1 MRDYYE
7 ILNVS
12 KAATSDEIKKAYRKV
27 AMKYHPDRNPDDK
40 SAEDKFKEAAEAY
53 SVLSDPDKKS
63 RYDQFGHAGVN
74 QGATGAGFHGMDIND
89 IFSSFGDIFG
99 GGGGGFGDIFGGG
112 RSRNRRNSNHGAS
125 NLKIT
130 IPLTL
135 EEIYLGTKKTIK
147 IKRMEKTKNSNP
159 AKCSHCDGMG
169 EVRHI
174 QRSMLG
180 QIINVQPCNHCSGI
194 GYVGGREKKIASVE
208 IDIPSGVSE
217 GMYTTIQGEGNESV
231 VNVDVRGDLIVYFE
245 EINHKLFFRQNNDII
260 LDCWIEY
267 HQAVF
272 GDKINVPT
280 LSGDVKL
287 KIPSGIKSGR
297 MLRLKNKGL
306 NEVNR
311 HRRGDQIVRVNI
323 KTLNNITSN
332 AKNILKSLK
341 DELGDNVA
349 FTKIK

>member
-12 KAATSDEIKKAYRKV
+12 KTASSDEIKKSYRKV

-40 SAEDKFKEAAEAY
+40 SAEEKFKEAAEAY
-53 SVLSDPDKKS
+53 SILSDPDKKN

-74 QGATGAGFHGMDIND
+74 QNAGGGGFQGMDIND

-99 GGGGGFGDIFGGG
+99 GGGGFGDIFGGG
-112 RSRNRRNSNHGAS
+112 QRRSRRSNGGAT

-135 EEIYLGTKKTIK
+135 EEIHSGTKKTVK
-147 IKRMEKTKNSNP
+147 VKRLERVDNANP
-159 AKCSHCDGMG
+159 SKCNHCDGMG
-169 EVRHI
+169 EVRRV

-180 QIINVQPCNHCSGI
+180 QIVNVQPCNNCNGV
-194 GYVGGREKKIASVE
+194 GYIGGREQKVASVE
-208 IDIPSGVSE
+208 INIPSGVSE
-217 GMYTTIQGEGNESV
+217 GMYTTIQGEGNQGI
-231 VNVDVRGDLIVYFE
+231 VNEHKGDLIVYFE
-245 EINHKLFFRQNNDII
+245 EINHKLFFRQDTDII

-267 HQAVF
+267 HQAVI

-280 LSGDVKL
+280 LSGEVKL
-287 KIPSGIKSGR
+287 TIPKGIKSGQ

-311 HRRGDQIVRVNI
+311 QRKGDQIVRVNI

-332 AKNILKSLK
+332 TKDILQSLK
-341 DELGDNVA
+341 EEVGDKVV

>member
-12 KAATSDEIKKAYRKV
+12 KAASADEIKKAYRKV

-40 SAEDKFKEAAEAY
+40 SAEEKFKEAAEAY
-53 SVLSDPDKKS
+53 SILSDPDKKA

-74 QGATGAGFHGMDIND
+74 QNASGAGFQGMDIND

-99 GGGGGFGDIFGGG
+99 GGGFGDIFGGG
-112 RSRNRRNSNHGAS
+112 QRARRKSNGGAT

-135 EEIYLGTKKTIK
+135 EEIYSGTKKTIK
-147 IKRMEKTKNSNP
+147 IKRLEKSSNST
-159 AKCSHCDGMG
+159 ASKCQNCDGAG
-169 EVRHI
+169 EVKHV

-180 QIINVQPCNHCSGI
+180 QIINVQACNHCQGV
-194 GYVGGREKKIASVE
+194 GYIGGREKKVASVE
-208 IDIPSGVSE
+208 IDIPSGVSD
-217 GMYTTIQGEGNESV
+217 GMYTTIRGEGNQSII
-231 VNVDVRGDLIVYFE
+231 NNQSGDLIVYFE
-245 EINHKLFFRQNNDII
+245 EINHKLFFRQENDII

-280 LSGDVKL
+280 LSGEVKL
-287 KIPSGIKSGR
+287 TVPSGIKSGQ

-311 HRRGDQIVRVNI
+311 HRKGDQIIRVNI
-323 KTLNNITSN
+323 RTLNNITTN

-341 DELGDNVA
+341 DEIGNEVT

>member
-12 KAATSDEIKKAYRKV
+12 KSANADEIKKAYRKV

-40 SAEDKFKEAAEAY
+40 NAEDKFKEAAEAY
-53 SVLSDPDKKS
+53 SVLSDSDKKT

-74 QGATGAGFHGMDIND
+74 QNASSGFQGMDIND

-99 GGGGGFGDIFGGG
+99 GSGFGDIFGGG
-112 RSRNRRNSNHGAS
+112 QRSRRKSNGGAT

-135 EEIYLGTKKTIK
+135 EEIYSGVKKTIK
-147 IKRMEKTKNSNP
+147 IKRLEKTVNSN
-159 AKCSHCDGMG
+159 ASKCNYCDGMG
-169 EVRHI
+169 EVKHV

-180 QIINVQPCNHCSGI
+180 QIINVQPCNHCNGI
-194 GYVGGREKKIASVE
+194 GYTGGREQKTASVE
-208 IDIPSGVSE
+208 INIPSGVSE

-231 VNVDVRGDLIVYFE
+231 INNDKGDLIVYFE

-287 KIPSGIKSGR
+287 KVPKGIKSGQ

-323 KTLNNITSN
+323 KTLNNISSN
-332 AKNILKSLK
+332 TKNILKSLK
-341 DELGDNVA
+341 DEVGDKA
-349 FTKIK
+349 TFTKIK

>member
-12 KAATSDEIKKAYRKV
+12 KTASQDEIKKAYRKV
-27 AMKYHPDRNPDDK
+27 AMKYHPDRNPDNK
-40 SAEDKFKEAAEAY
+40 NAEDKFKEAAEAY
-53 SVLSDPDKKS
+53 SVLSDSDKKA

-74 QGATGAGFHGMDIND
+74 QNASGAGFQGMDIND

-99 GGGGGFGDIFGGG
+99 GGGFGDIFGGG
-112 RSRNRRNSNHGAS
+112 QRNRRRGNGGAT
-125 NLKIT
+125 NLKIK

-135 EEIYLGTKKTIK
+135 EEIYSGTKKTIK
-147 IKRMEKTKNSNP
+147 VKRLEKSGDSKAS
-159 AKCSHCDGMG
+159 KCVNCDGMG
-169 EVRHI
+169 EVQHI

-180 QIINVQPCNHCSGI
+180 QIINVQACNSCNGV
-194 GYVGGREKKIASVE
+194 GYIGGREKKIASVE
-208 IDIPSGVSE
+208 IDIPSGVSD
-217 GMYTTIQGEGNESV
+217 GMYTTIKGEGNQSII
-231 VNVDVRGDLIVYFE
+231 NDSSGDLIVHFE

-260 LDCWIEY
+260 LDCWVKY

-272 GDKINVPT
+272 GSKIKVPT

-287 KIPSGIKSGR
+287 TIPSGIKSGH

-323 KTLNNITSN
+323 KTLNNVTSN
-332 AKNILKSLK
+332 VKKILKSL
-341 DELGDNVA
+341 ENEVGNEA
-349 FTKIK
+349 TFTKIK

>member
-7 ILNVS
+7 ILNVPKTAS
-12 KAATSDEIKKAYRKV
+12 TNEIKKAYRKV

-40 SAEDKFKEAAEAY
+40 SAEEKFKEAAEAY
-53 SVLSDPDKKS
+53 SILSDPDKKN

-74 QGATGAGFHGMDIND
+74 QNAGGGGFQGMDIND

-99 GGGGGFGDIFGGG
+99 GGGGFGDIFGGG
-112 RSRNRRNSNHGAS
+112 QRRSRRSNGGAT

-135 EEIYLGTKKTIK
+135 EEIFSGAKKTVK
-147 IKRMEKTKNSNP
+147 VKRLERVLNANP
-159 AKCSHCDGMG
+159 SKCTHCDGMG
-169 EVRHI
+169 EVRHV

-180 QIINVQPCNHCSGI
+180 QIVNVQPCNHCNGV
-194 GYVGGREKKIASVE
+194 GYIGGREQKIAAIE
-208 IDIPSGVSE
+208 INIPSGVSE
-217 GMYTTIQGEGNESV
+217 GMYTTIQGEGNQGILNE
-231 VNVDVRGDLIVYFE
+231 NKGDLIVYFE
-245 EINHKLFFRQNNDII
+245 EISHKLFFRQDTDII

-267 HQAVF
+267 HQAVI

-280 LSGDVKL
+280 LSGEVKL
-287 KIPSGIKSGR
+287 TIPKGIKSGQ

-311 HRRGDQIVRVNI
+311 QRKGDQIVRVNI

-332 AKNILKSLK
+332 TKNILQSLK
-341 DELGDNVA
+341 EEIGDEVV

>member
-12 KAATSDEIKKAYRKV
+12 KTASSDEIKKAYRKV
-27 AMKYHPDRNPDDK
+27 AMEYHPDRNPDNKD
-40 SAEDKFKEAAEAY
+40 AEDKFKEAAEAY
-53 SVLSDPDKKS
+53 SILSDSDKKI
-63 RYDQFGHAGVN
+63 RYDQYGHAGVN
-74 QGATGAGFHGMDIND
+74 QNAAGSGFHGMDIND

-99 GGGGGFGDIFGGG
+99 GGGSSGFGDIFGGG
-112 RSRNRRNSNHGAS
+112 QQSRRSSNGGAT

-135 EEIYLGTKKTIK
+135 EEIYSGIKKTIK
-147 IKRMEKTKNSNP
+147 IKRLEKTANSNGV
-159 AKCSHCDGMG
+159 KCSQCDGMG
-169 EVRHI
+169 EVKHV

-180 QIINVQPCNHCSGI
+180 QIINVQACSSCNGI
-194 GYVGGREKKIASVE
+194 GYIGGREEKIASVE
-208 IDIPSGVSE
+208 INIPSGVSE
-217 GMYTTIQGEGNESV
+217 GMYTTIQGDGNQSV
-231 VNVDVRGDLIVYFE
+231 LDDRRGDLIVYFE

-267 HQAVF
+267 HQAVL
-272 GDKINVPT
+272 GDKVKVPT
-280 LSGDVKL
+280 LSGEVKL
-287 KIPSGIKSGR
+287 TIPAGIKSGQ

-311 HRRGDQIVRVNI
+311 HRKGDQIIRVNI
-323 KTLNNITSN
+323 KTLNNINSN
-332 AKNILKSLK
+332 TKDILKSLK
-341 DELGDNVA
+341 DEIGDNVG

>member
-7 ILNVS
+7 ILNVPKTAS
-12 KAATSDEIKKAYRKV
+12 ANEIKKAYRKV

-40 SAEDKFKEAAEAY
+40 SAEEKFKEAAEAY
-53 SVLSDPDKKS
+53 SILSDPDKKN

-74 QGATGAGFHGMDIND
+74 QNAGGGGFQGMDIND

-99 GGGGGFGDIFGGG
+99 GGGGFGDIFGGG
-112 RSRNRRNSNHGAS
+112 QRRSRRSNGGAT

-135 EEIYLGTKKTIK
+135 EEIFSGAKKTVK
-147 IKRMEKTKNSNP
+147 VKRLERVLNANP
-159 AKCSHCDGMG
+159 SKCAHCDGMG
-169 EVRHI
+169 EVRHV

-180 QIINVQPCNHCSGI
+180 QIVNVQPCNHCNGV
-194 GYVGGREKKIASVE
+194 GYIGGREQKIAAIE
-208 IDIPSGVSE
+208 INIPSGVSE
-217 GMYTTIQGEGNESV
+217 GMYTTIQGEGNQGILNE
-231 VNVDVRGDLIVYFE
+231 NKGDLIVYFE
-245 EINHKLFFRQNNDII
+245 EISHKLFFRQDTDII

-267 HQAVF
+267 HQAVI

-280 LSGDVKL
+280 LSGEVKL
-287 KIPSGIKSGR
+287 TIPKGIKSGQ

-311 HRRGDQIVRVNI
+311 QRKGDQIVRVNI

-332 AKNILKSLK
+332 TKNILQSLK
-341 DELGDNVA
+341 EEIGDEVV